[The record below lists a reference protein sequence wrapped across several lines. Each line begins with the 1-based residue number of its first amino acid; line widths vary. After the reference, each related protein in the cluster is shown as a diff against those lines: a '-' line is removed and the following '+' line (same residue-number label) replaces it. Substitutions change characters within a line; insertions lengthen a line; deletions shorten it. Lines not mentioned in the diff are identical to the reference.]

1 MSHIQWPNHLRNGI
15 DDKYGNWLP
24 TQRQAHLF
32 LIWYDNPPSQ
42 NVEQP
47 KLYTKI
53 LWLLSIK
60 GTLKLLTLNERKKT
74 HFTCQIYKNI
84 VPSIP
89 VFRVYMVPEFW
100 VSKPV
105 FVPFYRTTEICF
117 PDAHTVQR
125 INFGVC
131 VVSELMNEAK
141 ECHRKSFFFVQDK
154 EDHEQREKH
163 VFIVCIK
170 EKERQQQKHASKHL
184 FILAGSRIFGTNSA
198 VFHSVSV
205 L

>member
-1 MSHIQWPNHLRNGI
+1 MVHIDFKQSKHAFHLPNSQQTSFHHSNRVSSGYGSWVRRVERN
-15 DDKYGNWLP
+15 
-24 TQRQAHLF
+24 RF
-32 LIWYDNPPSQ
+32 
-42 NVEQP
+42 
-47 KLYTKI
+47 
-53 LWLLSIK
+53 
-60 GTLKLLTLNERKKT
+60 
-74 HFTCQIYKNI
+74 
-84 VPSIP
+84 
-89 VFRVYMVPEFW
+89 
-100 VSKPV
+100 
-105 FVPFYRTTEICF
+105 ICF
-117 PDAHTVQR
+117 ILTKNMLSRCTLSVQR